1 MIPGEGDPTAAALA
15 QFADAVAG
23 DPATTP
29 LDEAALAMSAVL
41 QPGLDV
47 IAWLAAL
54 DEIAAAC
61 ASPTRDGIVRHLLA
75 TEGFGNGPNPL
86 DRWRASCLDR
96 VIVTRRGLPI
106 TVGVVVIEVARRLG
120 VPLVGIGMPAH
131 FLVGDPSDDTW
142 FVDPLGTGAPLDPR
156 GCRELLERETEGRVR
171 WRASH
176 LEPVTNRA
184 IVARMLNNLKSA
196 LPRRSDPV
204 RHASVMRM
212 RMAVPELAGERDEGI
227 RAQAALN

>member
-1 MIPGEGDPTAAALA
+1 MIPGGGDPTSDALA
-15 QFADAVAG
+15 QFAEAVRGDA
-23 DPATTP
+23 ATTP

-61 ASPTRDGIVRHLLA
+61 PSPTRDGVVRHLLA

-106 TVGVVVIEVARRLG
+106 TVGVVLIEVARRRG

-131 FLVGDPSDDTW
+131 FLVGDPTDDTW

-156 GCRELLERETEGRVR
+156 ACRELLESETEGRVR
-171 WRASH
+171 WRSSH

-196 LPRRSDPV
+196 APRRSDPL
-204 RHASVMRM
+204 RHALVMRM
-212 RMAVPELAGERDEGI
+212 RLAVPELVGEWDEGV
-227 RAQAALN
+227 RAQSALN